1 MPDQVRHDEEVALH
15 SIGVIGAGQ
24 MGAGIAQ
31 VSAQAGYRVFLC
43 DVSLE
48 NAERG
53 KAGIAKQLDRLVA
66 KEKIAADARDAA
78 LALIEPV
85 GDYAPMADAA
95 LIIEAATENEAVKRK
110 IFEQAGAVLGR
121 QAVLAS
127 NTSSIPITRLAQASP
142 DPARFIGVH
151 FFNPVP
157 VMGLIEVIR
166 GLATS
171 DDTVAQ
177 VEAFGQRL
185 GKRIV
190 HANDAP
196 GFIVN
201 RVLMPML
208 NEACFALSEG
218 VATIP
223 DIDAAC
229 QLGLNHPMGPL
240 TLADFIGLDTCL
252 SITRVLFEGTG
263 DPKFRPAPLLV
274 KYVEAGWLGKKTG
287 RGFYDYSGA
296 EPVPTR

>member
-1 MPDQVRHDEEVALH
+1 MQSV
-15 SIGVIGAGQ
+15 GVIGAGQ

-31 VSAQAGYRVFLC
+31 VSAQAGYHVLLA
-43 DVSLE
+43 DVSR
-48 NAERG
+48 ERADAG
-53 KAGIAKQLDRLVA
+53 KSGIAAQLARAVS
-66 KEKIAADARDAA
+66 KEKMTADAADQA
-78 LALIEPV
+78 LARIEPV
-85 GDYAPMADAA
+85 ESVAA
-95 LIIEAATENEAVKRK
+95 MGKCGLVIEAATEREEIKRA
-110 IFEQAGAVLGR
+110 IFAEVGKVLGPN
-121 QAVLAS
+121 AVLAS
-127 NTSSIPITRLAQASP
+127 NTSSIPITRLAQATP

-157 VMGLIEVIR
+157 VMGLIEIIR

-171 DDTVAQ
+171 NDTVATI
-177 VEAFGQRL
+177 ETYAAAL
-185 GKRIV
+185 GKQVVR
-190 HANDAP
+190 ANDAP

-208 NEACFALSEG
+208 NEACFALGEG
-218 VATIP
+218 VATIR
-223 DIDAAC
+223 DIDLAC

-252 SITRVLFEGTG
+252 EITRVLFEGTG

-274 KYVEAGWLGKKTG
+274 KYVEAGWYGRKTG

>member
-1 MPDQVRHDEEVALH
+1 MKT
-15 SIGVIGAGQ
+15 IGVIGAGQ

-31 VSAQAGYRVFLC
+31 VSAQAGYHVLLS
-43 DVSLE
+43 DVDLAR
-48 NAERG
+48 AEAG
-53 KAGIAKQLDRLVA
+53 KAGIAKALDRLVT
-66 KEKIAADARDAA
+66 KEKIASDARDTA

-85 GDYAPMADAA
+85 ASVEAMGGCG
-95 LIIEAATENEAVKRK
+95 LVIEAATEREEIKRA
-110 IFEQAGAVLGR
+110 IFATVGKVLG
-121 QAVLAS
+121 AEAILAS

-142 DPARFIGVH
+142 DPARFVGVH

-157 VMGLIEVIR
+157 VMGLIELIR

-171 DDTVAQ
+171 DATVAS
-177 VEAFGQRL
+177 VEAYGQSL
-185 GKRIV
+185 GKQIV

-201 RVLMPML
+201 RVLMPMI
-208 NEACFALSEG
+208 NEAIFALGEG
-218 VATIP
+218 VATMR
-223 DIDAAC
+223 DIDTAC
-229 QLGLNHPMGPL
+229 MLGLNHPMGPL

-252 SITRVLFEGTG
+252 EIIRVLHDGTG

-274 KYVEAGWLGKKTG
+274 KYVEAGWYGRKVK

>member
-1 MPDQVRHDEEVALH
+1 MQTV
-15 SIGVIGAGQ
+15 GVIGAGQ

-31 VSAQAGYRVFLC
+31 VSAQAGYRVLLSDM
-43 DVSLE
+43 DVAR
-48 NAERG
+48 AEKG
-53 KAGIAKQLDRLVA
+53 KAGIAKQLARAVE
-66 KEKIAADARDAA
+66 KEKITADAADAA
-78 LALIEPV
+78 LANIECV
-85 GDYAPMADAA
+85 GGTDAFAPCD
-95 LIIEAATENEAVKRK
+95 LVIEAATEREAIKRE
-110 IFEQAGAVLGR
+110 IFANVGTVLSDT
-121 QAVLAS
+121 AILAS

-142 DPARFIGVH
+142 DPARFMGVH

-157 VMGLIEVIR
+157 VMGLIELIR

-171 DDTVAQ
+171 DATVAA
-177 VEAFGQRL
+177 VEAYGKTL

-201 RVLMPML
+201 RVLMPFL
-208 NEACFALSEG
+208 NEACFALGEG

-223 DIDAAC
+223 DIDAAI
-229 QLGLNHPMGPL
+229 QLGLNHPMGPF

-252 SITRVLFEGTG
+252 EITRVLFEGTG

-274 KYVEAGWLGKKTG
+274 KYVEAGWYGRKTG

>member
-1 MPDQVRHDEEVALH
+1 MKT
-15 SIGVIGAGQ
+15 IGVIGAGQ

-31 VSAQAGYRVFLC
+31 VSAQAGYAVLLSDM
-43 DVSLE
+43 DVE
-48 NAERG
+48 RAEKG
-53 KAGIAKQLDRLVA
+53 KAGIAKQLGRAVE
-66 KEKIAADARDAA
+66 KEKITAEARDAA
-78 LALIEPV
+78 LVNITCVAGTEAFGPCDLV
-85 GDYAPMADAA
+85 
-95 LIIEAATENEAVKRK
+95 IEAATEREAIKRQ
-110 IFEQAGAVLGR
+110 IFESVGKVLSDT
-121 QAVLAS
+121 AILAS

-142 DPARFIGVH
+142 DPARFMGVH

-157 VMGLIEVIR
+157 VMGLIELIR

-171 DDTVAQ
+171 DATVAA
-177 VEAFGQRL
+177 VEAYGKTL
-185 GKRIV
+185 NKRIV

-201 RVLMPML
+201 RVLMPLL
-208 NEACFALSEG
+208 NEACFALGEG

-223 DIDAAC
+223 DIDAAI
-229 QLGLNHPMGPL
+229 QLGLNHPMGPF

-252 SITRVLFEGTG
+252 EITRVLFEGTG

-274 KYVEAGWLGKKTG
+274 KYVEAGWFGRKTG

>member
-1 MPDQVRHDEEVALH
+1 MRTV
-15 SIGVIGAGQ
+15 GVIGAGQ

-31 VSAQAGYRVFLC
+31 VSAQAGYKVLLA
-43 DVSLE
+43 DVSLAQ
-48 NAERG
+48 AEKGR
-53 KAGIAKQLDRLVA
+53 AGIAKALDRLVA
-66 KEKIAADARDAA
+66 KEKIGGDARDAA

-85 GDYAPMADAA
+85 ESVAEMAGCEMV
-95 LIIEAATENEAVKRK
+95 IEAATEREGVKRQ
-110 IFEQAGAVLGR
+110 IFAEVGAVLGAD
-121 QAVLAS
+121 AVLAS
-127 NTSSIPITRLAQASP
+127 NTSSIPITRLAQAAP
-142 DPARFIGVH
+142 DPARFVGVH

-157 VMGLIEVIR
+157 VMGLIELIR

-171 DDTVAQ
+171 DDTVAR
-177 VEAFGQRL
+177 VEAYAQDL
-185 GKRIV
+185 GKRV
-190 HANDAP
+190 VRANDAP

-208 NEACFALSEG
+208 NEACFALGEG

-252 SITRVLFEGTG
+252 EITRVLFEGTG

-274 KYVEAGWLGKKTG
+274 KYVEAGWYGRKTG